1 MRVTVRLIGSFIEKA
16 GFSEKEFEVP
26 AATTIAGLVGLLGID
41 LARPMIITRN
51 GHAVEGG
58 DAVSAGDRIA
68 ISPVYSG
75 G

>member
-1 MRVTVRLIGSFIEKA
+1 MRVTVRLIGSFIERA

-26 AATTIAGLVGLLGID
+26 AGTTIGGLVELLGID
-41 LARPMIITRN
+41 LTRPMIITRN

-58 DAVSAGDRIA
+58 DAVFAGNRIA